1 MQESAFL
8 IKGLTVELFDLE
20 DKKQDKFYYE
30 DGLSSFVEMINE
42 NKKTLHNVYTFSGSK
57 NNIEMDIAFQYTD
70 SYNENIVSFVNNVK
84 TTDGGTHEVG
94 FKTALTKVF
103 NDYAKSNNYF
113 KGKEKGFD
121 GSDVREGLTAVIS
134 LKIPEALLQF
144 EGQTKSKLG
153 SPSARTAVEAIT
165 TEKLLFFLEENKKIA
180 TEIIE
185 KSLKSKQAREAAR
198 RAREEIRKGKSK
210 GSKEKL
216 LSGKFVPA
224 GSKDKTKNELF
235 LVEGDSAGGSAKQGR
250 DRKFQAILPLRGK
263 VLNTEKAKMED
274 ILKNEEIN
282 TMIHTI
288 GAGSGSDFVPSDIQ
302 YDKVIIMTD
311 ADDDGAHIQ
320 VLLLTF
326 FYRFMR
332 PLIELGKLYIAMPP
346 LYKITSGK
354 TVSYAY
360 DNDELKE
367 LTEGKKCEIQR
378 YKGLGEM
385 NYDQLWETT
394 MNPLT
399 RSLIKVNIDDASLA
413 EKRVSVLMGD
423 KVEPRKEW
431 IEENVEFS
439 LEDDYKI

>member
-1 MQESAFL
+1 
-8 IKGLTVELFDLE
+8 
-20 DKKQDKFYYE
+20 
-30 DGLSSFVEMINE
+30 
-42 NKKTLHNVYTFSGSK
+42 
-57 NNIEMDIAFQYTD
+57 
-70 SYNENIVSFVNNVK
+70 
-84 TTDGGTHEVG
+84 
-94 FKTALTKVF
+94 
-103 NDYAKSNNYF
+103 
-113 KGKEKGFD
+113 
-121 GSDVREGLTAVIS
+121 
-134 LKIPEALLQF
+134 
-144 EGQTKSKLG
+144 
-153 SPSARTAVEAIT
+153 
-165 TEKLLFFLEENKKIA
+165 
-180 TEIIE
+180 
-185 KSLKSKQAREAAR
+185 
-198 RAREEIRKGKSK
+198 
-210 GSKEKL
+210 
-216 LSGKFVPA
+216 
-224 GSKDKTKNELF
+224 
-235 LVEGDSAGGSAKQGR
+235 
-250 DRKFQAILPLRGK
+250 
-263 VLNTEKAKMED
+263 MED

-346 LYKITSGK
+346 LYKVTSGK
-354 TVSYAY
+354 STSYAY